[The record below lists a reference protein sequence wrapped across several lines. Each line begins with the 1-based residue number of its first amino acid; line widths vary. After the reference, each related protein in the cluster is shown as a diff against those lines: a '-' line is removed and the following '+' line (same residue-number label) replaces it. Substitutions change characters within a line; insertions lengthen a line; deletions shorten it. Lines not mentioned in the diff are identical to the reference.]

1 MPAMSGSESVA
12 ANVRS
17 GNILAGQQFEFLVA
31 PSIVRLYSTTPLVGQ
46 EFDFNVG
53 GEQILNAALVPNAAR
68 FPTRDED
75 LVVEHGGL
83 PGERLFLSINN
94 TTASVAVTQWIVDVL
109 PV

>member
-1 MPAMSGSESVA
+1 MPAMSGSDSIA

-17 GNILAGQQFEFLVA
+17 PNILAGEQFEFLVA
-31 PSIVRLYSTTPLVGQ
+31 PSIVRLYTTTPLVGQ
-46 EFDFNVG
+46 QFDFNVG
-53 GEQILNAALVPNAAR
+53 GEQVLNASDVPNAAR
-68 FPTRDED
+68 YPTRDQD

-94 TTASVAVTQWIVDVL
+94 STGAAAVTQWIVDVL